1 MAKLSVDVITAERVV
16 FSDTDIDA
24 VVAPG
29 AAGELT
35 VLPSHAALITSL
47 VPGEL
52 RLQKAGADETYMM
65 VTGGFLEVRDDK
77 VVILAE
83 NAERAE
89 EIDIALAQEA
99 RARAERML
107 ASREAEVDLSRVQAE
122 LRRSLIALKVAERRR
137 RRRGPGTGPGGTP
150 GETL

>member
-16 FSDTDIDA
+16 FSETDIDA

-29 AAGELT
+29 GAGELT
-35 VLPSHAALITSL
+35 ILPSHASLVTSL

-52 RLQKAGADETYMM
+52 RVQKAGADETYMM

-89 EIDIALAQEA
+89 EIDVALAQEA

-107 ASREAEVDLSRVQAE
+107 QHREAEVDLSRVQAE
-122 LRRSLIALKVAERRR
+122 LRRSLIAIKVAERKRR
-137 RRRGPGTGPGGTP
+137 RREPGGGPGAP
-150 GETL
+150 

>member
-29 AAGELT
+29 AVGELT
-35 VLPSHAALITSL
+35 VLPSHASFITSL

-52 RLQKAGADETYMM
+52 RLQKAGSDETYMM

-83 NAERAE
+83 SAERAE

-99 RARAERML
+99 RARAERQL
-107 ASREAEVDLSRVQAE
+107 ASREAAVDMSRVQAE
-122 LRRSLIALKVAERRR
+122 LRRSLIAIKVAERRR
-137 RRRGPGTGPGGTP
+137 RRRPGDQGP
-150 GETL
+150 LQ

>member
-35 VLPSHAALITSL
+35 VLPSHASFITSL

-52 RLQKAGADETYMM
+52 RLQKTGADETYMM

-83 NAERAE
+83 SAERAE

-99 RARAERML
+99 RARAERTL
-107 ASREAEVDLSRVQAE
+107 ASREAAVDLSRVQAE
-122 LRRSLIALKVAERRR
+122 LRRATLALKVAERKR
-137 RRRGPGTGPGGTP
+137 RRRGPGGPGP
-150 GETL
+150 VENP

>member
-35 VLPSHAALITSL
+35 VLPSHASFITSL

-52 RLQKAGADETYMM
+52 RLQKAGADETYMV

-83 NAERAE
+83 SAEKAE
-89 EIDIALAQEA
+89 EIDVARAQEA
-99 RARAERML
+99 RARAERTL
-107 ASREAEVDLSRVQAE
+107 AHREAEVDLSRIQAE
-122 LRRSLIALKVAERRR
+122 LRRSLVRLKVAERRR
-137 RRRGPGTGPGGTP
+137 RRGGPGAGAGGPTGQTP
-150 GETL
+150 

>member
-1 MAKLSVDVITAERVV
+1 MPKLSVDVITAERVV

-29 AAGELT
+29 ASGELT
-35 VLPSHAALITSL
+35 VLPEHASFITAL

-52 RLQKAGADETYMM
+52 RLQKAGSDETYMM

-83 NAERAE
+83 AAERAE

-99 RARAERML
+99 RARAERAL
-107 ASREAEVDLSRVQAE
+107 ETRAADVDLTRVQAE
-122 LRRSLIALKVAERRR
+122 LRRATVALRVAERRR
-137 RRRGPGTGPGGTP
+137 RRREGGPGLPGNP
-150 GETL
+150 

>member
-1 MAKLSVDVITAERVV
+1 MAKLNVDVITAERVV

-35 VLPSHAALITSL
+35 VLPSHASFITSL

-52 RLQKAGADETYMM
+52 RIQKAGADETYMV

-77 VVILAE
+77 VVVLAE

-89 EIDIALAQEA
+89 EIDVARAQEA
-99 RARAERML
+99 RGRAEKTL
-107 ASREAEVDLSRVQAE
+107 ASREAAVDLSRVQAE
-122 LRRSLIALKVAERRR
+122 LRRSLIRLKVAERRR
-137 RRRGPGTGPGGTP
+137 RRGGPGGGTGLPGQTP
-150 GETL
+150 

>member
-29 AAGELT
+29 GAGELT
-35 VLPSHAALITSL
+35 VLPEHASLITSL

-52 RLQKAGADETYMM
+52 RIQKAGADETYMM

-83 NAERAE
+83 NAQHAE

-99 RARAERML
+99 RDRAQRML
-107 ASREAEVDLSRVQAE
+107 AHREAEVDLSRVQAE

-137 RRRGPGTGPGGTP
+137 QRRQRPGTPPGPG
-150 GETL
+150 ENR

>member
-16 FSDTDIDA
+16 YSDTDIDA

-29 AAGELT
+29 ELGEMT
-35 VLPSHAALITSL
+35 VLPSHASLITSL

-52 RLQKAGADETYMM
+52 RIQKAGSDETYMV

-99 RARAERML
+99 RARAEREL
-107 ASREAEVDLSRVQAE
+107 ASREAAVDLSRVQAE
-122 LRRSLIALKVAERRR
+122 LRRATLALKVAERRR
-137 RRRGPGTGPGGTP
+137 RRRGPGSPPETP
-150 GETL
+150 

>member
-29 AAGELT
+29 EVGELT
-35 VLPSHAALITSL
+35 VLPSHASLITSL
-47 VPGEL
+47 APGEV
-52 RLQKAGADETYMM
+52 RLKKAGEDETYMM

-83 NAERAE
+83 SAERAE

-99 RARAERML
+99 RARAERQL

-122 LRRSLIALKVAERRR
+122 LRRSLIAIKVAERRR
-137 RRRGPGTGPGGTP
+137 RRREPGAGPGTGQ
-150 GETL
+150 

>member
-122 LRRSLIALKVAERRR
+122 LRRSLIALRVAERRR
-137 RRRGPGTGPGGTP
+137 RRRGPGAGPGGTP
-150 GETL
+150 GETP

>member
-16 FSDTDIDA
+16 YSDTEIDA

-29 AAGELT
+29 TAGELT
-35 VLPSHAALITSL
+35 VLPEHASLITSL
-47 VPGEL
+47 APGEL
-52 RLQKAGADETYMM
+52 RIQKTGADEIYMM

-83 NAERAE
+83 NAQHAE

-107 ASREAEVDLSRVQAE
+107 AQREAEVDLSRVQAE

-137 RRRGPGTGPGGTP
+137 QRRRPGGGPGPIENP
-150 GETL
+150 

>member
-35 VLPSHAALITSL
+35 VLPSHAAFITSL

-52 RLQKAGADETYMM
+52 RLQKTGSDETYMM

-83 NAERAE
+83 SAERAE
-89 EIDIALAQEA
+89 EIDVALAQEA
-99 RARAERML
+99 RARAEKML
-107 ASREAEVDLSRVQAE
+107 ASREASVDFSRVQAE
-122 LRRSLIALKVAERRR
+122 LRRSLIALKVAERKRR
-137 RRRGPGTGPGGTP
+137 RHGPGSGPGEP
-150 GETL
+150 GAR

>member
-29 AAGELT
+29 EVGELT

-47 VPGEL
+47 APGEL
-52 RLQKAGADETYMM
+52 RIQKAGADETYMM

-122 LRRSLIALKVAERRR
+122 LRRSLIALRVAERRR

-150 GETL
+150 GETP

>member
-29 AAGELT
+29 ALGEMT
-35 VLPSHAALITSL
+35 VLPSHASLITSL

-52 RLQKAGADETYMM
+52 RIQKAGADETYMM

-99 RARAERML
+99 RARAEKML
-107 ASREAEVDLSRVQAE
+107 ASREAAVDLSRVQAE

-137 RRRGPGTGPGGTP
+137 RRRGPGAGPGP
-150 GETL
+150 GETP

>member
-1 MAKLSVDVITAERVV
+1 MPKLSVDVITAERVV
-16 FSDTDIDA
+16 FSDTEIDA

-35 VLPSHAALITSL
+35 VLPEHASFITSL

-52 RLQKAGADETYMM
+52 RIQKTGADETYMM

-107 ASREAEVDLSRVQAE
+107 SHREAEVDLSRIQAE
-122 LRRSLIALKVAERRR
+122 LRRSLIAIKVAERRR
-137 RRRGPGTGPGGTP
+137 QRPRRPGVGPGPT
-150 GETL
+150 ETQ

>member
-35 VLPSHAALITSL
+35 VLPEHAPLITSL

-52 RLQKAGADETYMM
+52 RIQKTGADETYMM

-83 NAERAE
+83 NAQHAE

-99 RARAERML
+99 RARAEKML
-107 ASREAEVDLSRVQAE
+107 TSREAAVDMSRIQAE
-122 LRRSLIALKVAERRR
+122 LRRSLIAIKVAERRR
-137 RRRGPGTGPGGTP
+137 QRPRRHDIGPGP
-150 GETL
+150 GENQ